1 MAEGMR
7 VSGVGKGARRT
18 DLDRAAKIQ
27 RQAKI
32 QNASGGAYGQRAE
45 LQDLASGAPM
55 QSGTF
60 DPARF
65 RMGEEASMGVPKP
78 IPTVGIFEPTQR
90 PDEPLTAGVDVGDGP
105 GSEALMTP
113 VDAPDQLA
121 TFARAMYMANPS
133 PQLRR
138 IVEAFEEEG
147 R

>member
-27 RQAKI
+27 RNAKI
-32 QNASGGAYGQRAE
+32 QNAAGGAYGQRAE
-45 LQDLASGAPM
+45 LQGLAQGAPM
-55 QSGTF
+55 AQAPAMPTPVATPLGT
-60 DPARF
+60 PP
-65 RMGEEASMGVPKP
+65 V
-78 IPTVGIFEPTQR
+78 PTVGIFEPTQR
-90 PDEPLTAGVDVGDGP
+90 PNEPITAGVDVGPGP

-113 VDAPDQLA
+113 VDAPDQLS
-121 TFARAMYMANPS
+121 TFVRAMYMANPS

-138 IVEAFEEEG
+138 MVEAFEEEG

>member
-32 QNASGGAYGQRAE
+32 QNAAGGSYGQRAE
-45 LQDLASGAPM
+45 LTELAQGAPM
-55 QSGTF
+55 AQAMPMPTAMGT
-60 DPARF
+60 PP
-65 RMGEEASMGVPKP
+65 V
-78 IPTVGIFEPTQR
+78 PTVGIFEPTQR
-90 PDEPLTAGVDVGDGP
+90 PDEPITAGVDVGPGP
-105 GSEALMTP
+105 GSESLMTP

>member
-27 RQAKI
+27 REAKV
-32 QNASGGAYGQRAE
+32 QNATGGSYGQRAE
-45 LQDLASGAPM
+45 LTQLAQGAPM
-55 QSGTF
+55 AQGMAIPTGMGT
-60 DPARF
+60 PP
-65 RMGEEASMGVPKP
+65 V
-78 IPTVGIFEPTQR
+78 PTVGIFEPTQR
-90 PDEPLTAGVDVGDGP
+90 PNEPITAGVDVGPGP
-105 GSEALMTP
+105 GSEVLMTP
-113 VDAPDQLA
+113 VDSPDQLA

>member
-27 RQAKI
+27 RDAKI
-32 QNASGGAYGQRAE
+32 QNAAGGAYGQRAE
-45 LQDLASGAPM
+45 LQGLAQGAPM
-55 QSGTF
+55 AQAAAPTMPTPTSVG
-60 DPARF
+60 
-65 RMGEEASMGVPKP
+65 GSV
-78 IPTVGIFEPTQR
+78 PTVGIFEPTRR
-90 PDEPLTAGVDVGDGP
+90 PQEPLTAGVDVGDGP
-105 GSEALMTP
+105 GSEVLMTP

-121 TFARAMYMANPS
+121 TFARAMYMANPT

>member
-27 RQAKI
+27 REAKI
-32 QNASGGAYGQRAE
+32 QNASGGQYGQRAE
-45 LQDLASGAPM
+45 LTQLAQGAPM
-55 QSGTF
+55 AQAIPMPTAMGT
-60 DPARF
+60 PP
-65 RMGEEASMGVPKP
+65 V
-78 IPTVGIFEPTQR
+78 PTVGIFEPTQR
-90 PDEPLTAGVDVGDGP
+90 PNEPITAGVDVGDGP

>member
-27 RQAKI
+27 REAKI
-32 QNASGGAYGQRAE
+32 QNASGGQYGQRAE
-45 LQDLASGAPM
+45 LTQLAQGAPM
-55 QSGTF
+55 AQAMPMPAAMGT
-60 DPARF
+60 PP
-65 RMGEEASMGVPKP
+65 V
-78 IPTVGIFEPTQR
+78 PTVGIFEPTQR
-90 PDEPLTAGVDVGDGP
+90 PDEPLTAGVNVGDGP
-105 GSEALMTP
+105 GSEVLMTP

>member
-27 RQAKI
+27 RDAKI
-32 QNASGGAYGQRAE
+32 QNAAGGAYGQRAE
-45 LQDLASGAPM
+45 LQGLAQGAPM
-55 QSGTF
+55 AQASA
-60 DPARF
+60 PA
-65 RMGEEASMGVPKP
+65 MPTPASVGGSV
-78 IPTVGIFEPTQR
+78 PTVGIFEPTQR
-90 PDEPLTAGVDVGDGP
+90 PNEPLTAGVDVGDGP

-121 TFARAMYMANPS
+121 TFARAMYMANPT

-138 IVEAFEEEG
+138 IVEAFEEEA

>member
-27 RQAKI
+27 REAKV
-32 QNASGGAYGQRAE
+32 QNATGGSYGQRAE
-45 LQDLASGAPM
+45 LTQLAQGAPM
-55 QSGTF
+55 AQGMAIPTGMGT
-60 DPARF
+60 PP
-65 RMGEEASMGVPKP
+65 V
-78 IPTVGIFEPTQR
+78 PTVGIFEPTQR
-90 PDEPLTAGVDVGDGP
+90 PNEPLTAGVDVGPGP

>member
-27 RQAKI
+27 REAKM
-32 QNASGGAYGQRAE
+32 QNAVGGSYGERAE
-45 LQDLASGAPM
+45 LTQLAQGAPM
-55 QSGTF
+55 AQGMPMPTAMGT
-60 DPARF
+60 PP
-65 RMGEEASMGVPKP
+65 V
-78 IPTVGIFEPTQR
+78 PTVGIFEPTQR
-90 PDEPLTAGVDVGDGP
+90 PNEPITAGVDVGDGP

>member
-32 QNASGGAYGQRAE
+32 QNAPGGAYGQRAE
-45 LQDLASGAPM
+45 LTQLAQGAPM
-55 QSGTF
+55 AQGMPAIPAGAPSGGM
-60 DPARF
+60 PP
-65 RMGEEASMGVPKP
+65 V
-78 IPTVGIFEPTQR
+78 PTVGIFEPTQR
-90 PDEPLTAGVDVGDGP
+90 PNEPITAGVDVGPGP

-113 VDAPDQLA
+113 IDAPDQIA

>member
-27 RQAKI
+27 RDAKI
-32 QNASGGAYGQRAE
+32 QNAAGGAYGQRAE
-45 LQDLASGAPM
+45 LTSLAQGAPM
-55 QSGTF
+55 AQTAT
-60 DPARF
+60 PA
-65 RMGEEASMGVPKP
+65 MPVPASVGGSV
-78 IPTVGIFEPTQR
+78 PTVGIFEPTQR
-90 PDEPLTAGVDVGDGP
+90 PNEPITAGIDAGEGP
-105 GSEALMTP
+105 GSEVLMTP

-121 TFARAMYMANPS
+121 TFARAMYMANPT

>member
-27 RQAKI
+27 REAKV
-32 QNASGGAYGQRAE
+32 QNATGGSYGQRAE
-45 LQDLASGAPM
+45 LTQLAQGAPM
-55 QSGTF
+55 AQGMAIPTGMGT
-60 DPARF
+60 PP
-65 RMGEEASMGVPKP
+65 V
-78 IPTVGIFEPTQR
+78 PTVGIFEPTQR
-90 PDEPLTAGVDVGDGP
+90 PNEPITAGVDVGDGP

>member
-27 RQAKI
+27 REAKI
-32 QNASGGAYGQRAE
+32 QNASGGQYGQRAE
-45 LQDLASGAPM
+45 LTQLAQGAPM
-55 QSGTF
+55 AQAV
-60 DPARF
+60 PVLP
-65 RMGEEASMGVPKP
+65 GVPTP
-78 IPTVGIFEPTQR
+78 TGTGTPPVPTVGIFEPTQR
-90 PDEPLTAGVDVGDGP
+90 PNEPITAGVDVGPGP

-113 VDAPDQLA
+113 VDSPDQLA

>member
-27 RQAKI
+27 REAKI
-32 QNASGGAYGQRAE
+32 QNASGGQYGQRAE
-45 LQDLASGAPM
+45 LTQLAQGAPM
-55 QSGTF
+55 AQAMPMPTAMGT
-60 DPARF
+60 P
-65 RMGEEASMGVPKP
+65 P

>member
-27 RQAKI
+27 REAKV
-32 QNASGGAYGQRAE
+32 QNATGGSYGQRAE
-45 LQDLASGAPM
+45 LTQLAQGAPM
-55 QSGTF
+55 AQGMAIPTGMGT
-60 DPARF
+60 PP
-65 RMGEEASMGVPKP
+65 V
-78 IPTVGIFEPTQR
+78 PTVGIFEPTQR
-90 PDEPLTAGVDVGDGP
+90 PNEPITAGVDVGPGP

>member
-1 MAEGMR
+1 MAEGIR

-18 DLDRAAKIQ
+18 DLDRAAKVQ
-27 RQAKI
+27 RDAKI
-32 QNASGGAYGQRAE
+32 QRAPGGAYGERAE
-45 LQDLASGAPM
+45 LAGLATGAPM
-55 QSGTF
+55 AKAAPIATTS
-60 DPARF
+60 PAT
-65 RMGEEASMGVPKP
+65 AS

-90 PDEPLTAGVDVGDGP
+90 PNEPLTAGVDVGEGP
-105 GSEALMTP
+105 GSEVLMTP

-121 TFARAMYMANPS
+121 AFARAMYMANPT

>member
-32 QNASGGAYGQRAE
+32 QNAPGGAYGQRAE
-45 LQDLASGAPM
+45 LQGLASGAPM
-55 QSGTF
+55 AQAAPVPAGESMPMGGT
-60 DPARF
+60 PQ
-65 RMGEEASMGVPKP
+65 V
-78 IPTVGIFEPTQR
+78 PTVGIFEPTRR
-90 PDEPLTAGVDVGDGP
+90 PNEPITAGVDVGAGP

-121 TFARAMYMANPS
+121 TFARAMYMTNPT

>member
-18 DLDRAAKIQ
+18 DLDRAAKVQ
-27 RQAKI
+27 RQAKV
-32 QNASGGAYGQRAE
+32 QNAMSRGPMTSTAPAA
-45 LQDLASGAPM
+45 AS
-55 QSGTF
+55 
-60 DPARF
+60 
-65 RMGEEASMGVPKP
+65 
-78 IPTVGIFEPTQR
+78 IPTVGIFHRTTRPNEPI
-90 PDEPLTAGVDVGDGP
+90 TAGVDAGEGP
-105 GSEALMTP
+105 GSEVLMTP

-121 TFARAMYMANPS
+121 TFARAMYMANPT

>member
-27 RQAKI
+27 REAKI
-32 QNASGGAYGQRAE
+32 QNASGGQYGQRAE
-45 LQDLASGAPM
+45 LTQLAQGAPM
-55 QSGTF
+55 AQAMPMPTAMGT
-60 DPARF
+60 PP
-65 RMGEEASMGVPKP
+65 V
-78 IPTVGIFEPTQR
+78 PTVGIFEPTQR
-90 PDEPLTAGVDVGDGP
+90 PDEPITAGVDVGPGP

>member
-27 RQAKI
+27 REAKI
-32 QNASGGAYGQRAE
+32 QNASGGSYGQRAE
-45 LQDLASGAPM
+45 LTQLAQGAPM
-55 QSGTF
+55 AQAMPMPTPMGT
-60 DPARF
+60 PP
-65 RMGEEASMGVPKP
+65 V
-78 IPTVGIFEPTQR
+78 PTVGIFEPTQR
-90 PDEPLTAGVDVGDGP
+90 PNEPITAGVDVGPGP